1 MFRLLAGN
9 RSSRYWRLDDFWCD
23 SMSRSGD
30 VVTLCGIPY
39 WLSGG
44 ERCDRFQ
51 IDVALGKEP
60 LLYSFKFTNSMTGE
74 QLLYVGDVGW
84 LAGERFL
91 NAAIVHDA
99 VGDRVNRRA
108 DVSARGAGVWHGD
121 VVSGV
126 QGVILS

>member
-1 MFRLLAGN
+1 
-9 RSSRYWRLDDFWCD
+9 
-23 SMSRSGD
+23 MSRSDD

-74 QLLYVGDVGW
+74 QLLYVGKTSDGW

-108 DVSARGAGVWHGD
+108 RCFSSRGGRVAR
-121 VVSGV
+121 
-126 QGVILS
+126 